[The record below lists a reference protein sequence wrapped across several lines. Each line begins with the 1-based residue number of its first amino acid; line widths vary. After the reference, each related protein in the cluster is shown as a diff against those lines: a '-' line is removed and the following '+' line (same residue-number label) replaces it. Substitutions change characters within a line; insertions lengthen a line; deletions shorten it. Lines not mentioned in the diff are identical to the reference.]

1 MLDEVEAVAWG
12 IIRVLLSAIIFLKTS
27 VPSSPEKNVIA
38 EDYSVFNPKVLQL
51 ARQNGDLKMPDKRI
65 HSSPAARQPASTN
78 RTSGVPN
85 KNSASARNPSP
96 RLKRATETPDSKTK
110 RQRTEISTVVLETN
124 VVDIED
130 SDDDDILVG
139 QLTYIDF
146 LPSVL
151 IQLLVP
157 LTLWLENG

>member
-1 MLDEVEAVAWG
+1 
-12 IIRVLLSAIIFLKTS
+12 
-27 VPSSPEKNVIA
+27 
-38 EDYSVFNPKVLQL
+38 
-51 ARQNGDLKMPDKRI
+51 MPDKRI

-157 LTLWLENG
+157 LTLRVARKWGVGWQISNSP